1 MFDKRILTLPHI
13 KRCLCVLAIFSLLE
27 AASIVAQAIGLSRAL
42 VSLWEGALF
51 TQVIGALTLFSCA
64 FIITRLVVNGREAF
78 IESYAKRCAKE
89 LRTQLLQAV
98 FRTGAPVVQAFGTGS
113 TAAMVLEG
121 VDKTK
126 NYLELV
132 LPKLVSLLVL
142 PLVLALVILGADWVS
157 GIIVI
162 ILLPAMILLM
172 NLIGRTT
179 ADRSRQQHA
188 TFKMMSNHFIDSVRG
203 IKTINA
209 FATSKGYADRVF
221 AVSERF
227 REATVRM
234 LRMATLSGAVLD
246 LFATLAIAAVSIM
259 LGLRLIDGSLTL
271 APALFVLILAPEF
284 FRPIRE
290 FASDY
295 HASLDGVNSLS
306 SIDEMIAS
314 ASVAPSVQELPAWS
328 REAELTLEGISR
340 TYDDRAALR
349 DISYTFAGTHRI
361 GIIGTSG
368 SGKSTLLRLLAGFD
382 DPTQG
387 SFELSSAAGAASLQL
402 PTLRNASWQQ
412 QIAYIPQDPYLFHAT
427 LRENLTFYNPAA
439 SDQKI
444 AEAIDALGLRELVE
458 QLPEGLDTL
467 IGEGGRGLSG
477 GQAQRVALARV
488 MLDEGRKIVLFD
500 EPTAHLDI
508 ETEYELKEPMLKVM
522 EGKLV
527 IFATHRLHWLD
538 AFDHVL
544 VLEEGALVQQGAP
557 DQLATQEGPFAQ
569 LIRALRGGEVA

>member
-1 MFDKRILTLPHI
+1 M
-13 KRCLCVLAIFSLLE
+13 LAIFSLLE
-27 AASIVAQAIGLSRAL
+27 AASIVAQAVGLSRAL

-51 TQVIGALTLFSCA
+51 THAIGALTVFSCA

-78 IESYAKRCAKE
+78 IESYAKRCAE
-89 LRTQLLQAV
+89 ALRAELLQAI

-121 VDKTK
+121 IDKTK

-179 ADRSRQQHA
+179 ADRSRAQHA
-188 TFKMMSNHFIDSVRG
+188 TFKVMSNHFIDSVRG

-209 FATSKGYADRVF
+209 FATSKDYADRVF

-306 SIDEMIAS
+306 TIDEMIAA
-314 ASVAPSVQELPAWS
+314 ASVAPSSQELPPWNG
-328 REAELTLEGISR
+328 EASLALEGVSR
-340 TYDDRAALR
+340 SYGDRRALR
-349 DISYTFAGTHRI
+349 DISYTFTGTRRI

-368 SGKSTLLRLLAGFD
+368 SGKSTLLRILAGFD

-387 SFELSSAAGAASLQL
+387 SFEFLSATNATSPCLH
-402 PTLRNASWQQ
+402 TLRNASWQQ

-427 LRENLTFYNPAA
+427 LRENLTFYNPEA

-444 AEAIDALGLRELVE
+444 TEAIDALGLRDLVE
-458 QLPEGLDTL
+458 QLPQGLDTL

-488 MLDEGRKIVLFD
+488 VLDEGRKIILFD

-527 IFATHRLHWLD
+527 VFATHRLHWLD
-538 AFDHVL
+538 TFDQIL
-544 VLEEGALVQQGAP
+544 VLEEGALVQQGP
-557 DQLATQEGPFAQ
+557 PQQLAKQEGPFAQ
-569 LIRALRGGEVA
+569 LTRALRGGDVA